1 MFEEKLKNKLS
12 ERQSKN
18 ALRQLKT
25 SSDLVDFCSN
35 DYLGYA
41 KLHHPN
47 EHPMGAT
54 GSRLISGT
62 SNLHLQTEQEIAN
75 YHNTEAALIFNSGY
89 DANLGFFSC
98 VPQKEDTVIYDQL
111 CHASIRDGIRLGLAR
126 SFAFKHNDLNH
137 LKEKMNQAS
146 GQIFVV
152 VESVYSMN
160 GDFSP
165 LEELF
170 SLCQTYH
177 AKLIVDEAH
186 AFGVFGSKG
195 QGLCQDAYARIYTF
209 GKALGS
215 HGAAIVGSQ
224 ILIDYLVNFSRPFI
238 YTTALAPHSVKRISW
253 AYQHITTAK
262 ERIQL
267 QNNIAYF
274 KSNCQNKRLIESSSA
289 IQCVLI
295 GGNDNTK
302 KIAELLATQHLDVRA
317 ILHPTVEEGKERLRI
332 CLHAF
337 NTKDEIHKLCQIINN
352 IE

>member
-18 ALRQLKT
+18 ALRQLNT
-25 SSDLVDFCSN
+25 SSDLIDFCSN
-35 DYLGYA
+35 DYLGFA
-41 KLHHPN
+41 KQQHAN
-47 EHPMGAT
+47 YQAMGAT

-62 SNLHLQTEQEIAN
+62 SKWHLQTEHEIAN

-98 VPQKEDTVIYDQL
+98 VPQKGDTVIYDQL
-111 CHASIRDGIRLGLAR
+111 CHASIRDGMRLGLAR
-126 SFAFKHNDLNH
+126 SFAFKHNNLSH
-137 LKEKMNQAS
+137 LEEKMKQAS

-152 VESVYSMN
+152 VESVYSMD

-165 LEELF
+165 LQELS
-170 SLCQTYH
+170 SLCKTYN
-177 AKLIVDEAH
+177 AKLVVDEAH
-186 AFGVFGSKG
+186 AFGVFGNKG

-215 HGAAIVGSQ
+215 HGATIVGSQ
-224 ILIDYLVNFSRPFI
+224 LLIDYLVNFSRPFI
-238 YTTALAPHSVKRISW
+238 YTTALAPHTVQRISW
-253 AYQHITTAK
+253 AYQQIKTAE

-267 QNNIAYF
+267 QNNIAFF
-274 KSNCQNKRLIESSSA
+274 KSNCQNQRLIESSSA
-289 IQCVLI
+289 IQCVMI
-295 GGNDNTK
+295 RGNDATK
-302 KIAELLATQHLDVRA
+302 KAATHLSKQNFDVRP

-337 NTKDEIHKLCQIINN
+337 NTKEEIHKLCQIINN
-352 IE
+352 I